1 MSDAYAAIANLIALY
16 AERIDGGD
24 IEGVGD
30 LFADAEV
37 SSSAM
42 GTSWRGRQA
51 AIDFYRSVL
60 QLYEDGTPR
69 TKHVTTN
76 LLIEIDD
83 AAGTAT
89 CRSYFTVLQ
98 EVPGSGRLQPITA
111 GRYHDEFAE
120 HDGSWR
126 FTRRLIIRELD
137 GDLSEHML
145 RR

>member
-1 MSDAYAAIANLIALY
+1 MSGRDAIEKMLVDSLIVY
-16 AERIDGGD
+16 D
-24 IEGVGD
+24 
-30 LFADAEV
+30 
-37 SSSAM
+37 
-42 GTSWRGRQA
+42 
-51 AIDFYRSVL
+51 
-60 QLYEDGTPR
+60 DGTPR